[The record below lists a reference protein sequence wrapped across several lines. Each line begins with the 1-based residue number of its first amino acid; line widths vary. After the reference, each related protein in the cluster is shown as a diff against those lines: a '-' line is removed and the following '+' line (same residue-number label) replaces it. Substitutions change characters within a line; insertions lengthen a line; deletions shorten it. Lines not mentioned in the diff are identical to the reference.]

1 MNIDLKLNNVKYGP
15 MTPAARRE
23 AAKVALREQIL
34 DASRRLFAAHGF
46 AQVTMRRIAQDIGY
60 SATTIYL
67 HFPDK
72 ISLMQELC
80 TRDFR
85 TLQQGFLAA
94 LAVTDPV
101 ERIRAL
107 GLAYVRFAAS
117 HPHHYRLMF
126 MTSLQDEEAAEFKRE
141 TPIAHGDPSQDAY
154 ALLVAQVAA
163 AQEAKAL
170 RATEGDPHRTA
181 QALWAGLHGVI
192 ALHLDKGNDP
202 WVPWRP
208 LGEQAGNMIDL
219 LLRGLAPGKG

>member
-1 MNIDLKLNNVKYGP
+1 
-15 MTPAARRE
+15 MTPAERRE
-23 AAKVALREQIL
+23 AAKAALREQIL
-34 DASRRLFAAHGF
+34 DASRRLFAEHGF
-46 AQVTMRRIAQDIGY
+46 AQVTMRRIAQEIGY

-80 TRDFR
+80 ARDFQA
-85 TLQQGFLAA
+85 LQQGFLAA
-94 LAVTDPV
+94 LSATDPV

-107 GLAYVRFAAS
+107 GLAYVRFGAS

-126 MTSLQDEEAAEFKRE
+126 MTGLQDAEAEEVKRE
-141 TPIAHGDPSQDAY
+141 SPIAHGDPSQDAY

-163 AQEAKAL
+163 AQAAGAL
-170 RATEGDPHRTA
+170 RTAEGDPHRTA
-181 QALWAGLHGVI
+181 QTLWAGLHGVI

-208 LGEQAGNMIDL
+208 LGEQAGTMIDV
-219 LLRGLAPGKG
+219 LLRGAVPAAVPQDPRADHTPGT